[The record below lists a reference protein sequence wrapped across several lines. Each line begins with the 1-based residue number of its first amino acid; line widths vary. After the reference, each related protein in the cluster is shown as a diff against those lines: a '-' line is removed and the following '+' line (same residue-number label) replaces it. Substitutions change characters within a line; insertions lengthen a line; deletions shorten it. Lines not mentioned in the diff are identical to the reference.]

1 MSYLLIVDDDEDFAT
16 AVATVLRGKG
26 HEVHMELDLSAAVRS
41 MTERRPDLLLLDV
54 MFPEDSTGGF
64 ELARAMR
71 WRYETLKDIPILML
85 TAVNTRFPLGFSE
98 KDIDDD
104 WMPVTEF
111 LEKPVDLD
119 VLAERVDT
127 ILAGRQGRAGPER
140 LVPGGRRPDQQGRF
154 RPGESLYG
162 RLRKKAPKDPFL
174 YCGDGLYVG
183 VICQNRSGCDQRK
196 RGGPKG
202 VSGCGSQGKSHGP
215 PRSHEAG

>member
-26 HEVHMELDLSAAVRS
+26 HEVRMELDLSAAMRT
-41 MTERRPDLLLLDV
+41 MTDRRPDLLLLDV

-64 ELARAMR
+64 ELARSMR
-71 WRYETLKDIPILML
+71 WRHPSLKDVPILML

-104 WMPVTEF
+104 WMPVTDF

-127 ILAGRQGRAGPER
+127 ILAGRQGRRA
-140 LVPGGRRPDQQGRF
+140 
-154 RPGESLYG
+154 
-162 RLRKKAPKDPFL
+162 
-174 YCGDGLYVG
+174 
-183 VICQNRSGCDQRK
+183 
-196 RGGPKG
+196 
-202 VSGCGSQGKSHGP
+202 
-215 PRSHEAG
+215 

>member
-26 HEVHMELDLSAAVRS
+26 HDVRIELDLSAAIRS

-64 ELARAMR
+64 ELARTMR
-71 WRYETLKDIPILML
+71 LHHESLKDVPILML
-85 TAVNTRFPLGFSE
+85 TAVNTRFPLGFSA

-119 VLAERVDT
+119 VLAERVET
-127 ILAGRQGRAGPER
+127 LLSARQRRRA
-140 LVPGGRRPDQQGRF
+140 
-154 RPGESLYG
+154 
-162 RLRKKAPKDPFL
+162 
-174 YCGDGLYVG
+174 
-183 VICQNRSGCDQRK
+183 
-196 RGGPKG
+196 
-202 VSGCGSQGKSHGP
+202 
-215 PRSHEAG
+215 